1 MDFILFV
8 GLLILFIYCLKLAD
22 RVRECELHLKYLK
35 KALLS
40 ERQQTI
46 QEQLPDAAPIP
57 PKPPEISEA
66 LKIEEIPPSIATC
79 EPPVKAI
86 ETKIETKEAKPILP
100 PKQSMLFGILKE
112 NWMGVFGSFALV
124 IGAVFF
130 GLTSKIMQLPEARV
144 GILILFSLLFLGAS
158 QKIKGLEKWSLLC
171 GWLRSIAGAVI
182 LFATLGAGGIEGLK
196 FIQSPFYALAFLSI
210 GIAVNLLLACTT
222 AVQAVA
228 SLHVILSIIAFCIVP
243 QTMILLPLGALV
255 ATIGLITAYRS
266 KWDLHLLL
274 IVIAFACLN
283 TVWTYSLAQSPSMH
297 YLAIACSVVVGM
309 IGGAIHYSKK
319 YQSPHFEALP
329 LVAHI
334 SNWLLL
340 IWNLSLHAQFFKGTP
355 FVLAAIAMGGFFLA
369 NHAKKEG
376 IRWLYHT
383 DTFLSQLLAL
393 AAIASL
399 SILAINPLD
408 LCILLLLETIL
419 FNRICIMQKEEFLLR
434 VGYGMQSVICLMTLS
449 MIPIAMGKVPG
460 GDKFPIYLRM
470 GLLTAICWGF
480 HLVGTAKKWTID
492 DLRFFVGGE
501 KDLAKPYSMTAIFG
515 TLFFLCIYLF
525 GFQLLTIQS
534 TILLVA
540 AALGYWR
547 KYNED
552 QSWNLS
558 FITSLVFIHFLN
570 WGMMLLML
578 LDLKSPSEIFSRVDF
593 AGLAL
598 LDILLIF
605 GNFLQFKLWNKN
617 ISKLLVYA
625 LSLQI
630 ACCTYVYTREISQ
643 FLPSI
648 FFLVYSLIALET
660 SRYIPKRL
668 SFSEDLKQGIAES
681 FTRVGLA
688 LLLGFFIRFVT
699 VNLRVDLIGNA
710 INHRW
715 FTEVF
720 ALLTFF
726 YWIAF
731 FPEKTSGKSTRT
743 AGRLLIDASLGLMTL
758 CMLKETPQGC
768 TSIVWV
774 AASIGLLIGTID
786 YHLPKR
792 LAVYSWIYFIASI
805 AQVVLF
811 KSPLSMPNLPLD
823 ERFQFFGWL
832 AIILQF
838 CYAFVVCRKQSGI
851 ERIADAHST
860 DISGAF
866 IRSIY
871 GQWYL
876 TVLFP
881 VFLGIAFLLAFDFEK
896 AILTVLWVG
905 LTFIYLCVGLLIKSK
920 RSIQIAMFALLFCS
934 LRLIIFDLVQT
945 DLAIRALV
953 FIGVGALM
961 LGMSVLYKKFKHR
974 IEAHEG
980 I

>member
-1 MDFILFV
+1 MDFILAA
-8 GLLILFIYCLKLAD
+8 GLLALFVYCTKLAD
-22 RVRECELHLKYLK
+22 RVRECELNLKLLK
-35 KALLS
+35 KALLN
-40 ERQQTI
+40 EKLPTK
-46 QEQLPDAAPIP
+46 QEQLPETAALPPIP
-57 PKPPEISEA
+57 PLI
-66 LKIEEIPPSIATC
+66 IEDQRTEELSPSLAAV
-79 EPPVKAI
+79 EPTMKAI
-86 ETKIETKEAKPILP
+86 ETKIEPKQTKPVPP
-100 PKQSMLFGILKE
+100 PKPSKLFGILKE

-130 GLTSKIMQLPEARV
+130 GLTSKLMQQPEARV
-144 GILILFSLLFLGAS
+144 GILIFVSLLFLGIS
-158 QKIKGLEKWSLLC
+158 YKIKSLEKWSLLC

-196 FIQSPFYALAFLSI
+196 FIQNPYYALVFLCV
-210 GIAVNLLLACTT
+210 GIAVNMLLACTT
-222 AVQAVA
+222 AVQTVA
-228 SLHVILSIIAFCIVP
+228 SMHVILSIVAFCIVP
-243 QTMILLPLGALV
+243 QAMILLPLGALV
-255 ATIGLITAYRS
+255 AIIGLITAYRS

-283 TVWTYSLAQSPSMH
+283 IVWTYSLVQSPSMH
-297 YLAIACSVVVGM
+297 YLAIACSVVVGL

-334 SNWLLL
+334 SNWTLL
-340 IWNLSLHAQFFKGTP
+340 IGNLWLHAQFFRGTP
-355 FVLAAIAMGGFFLA
+355 FVLASIAIGGFFLA
-369 NHAKKEG
+369 HHAKKEG
-376 IRWLYHT
+376 IRWLYLT

-393 AAIASL
+393 SAIASL
-399 SILAINPLD
+399 SIFVINPLD

-419 FNRICIMQKEEFLLR
+419 FNRICIAQKEDFLLR
-434 VGYGMQSVICLMTLS
+434 AGYGLQSIICLINLS
-449 MIPIAMGKVPG
+449 SIQMAIGFSG
-460 GDKFPIYLRM
+460 GDQFPIYLRL

-480 HLVGTAKKWTID
+480 HLAASAKKWTID
-492 DLRFFVGGE
+492 DLRFFLGGE
-501 KDLAKPYSMTAIFG
+501 KDLVKPYSMTAIFG
-515 TLFFLCIYLF
+515 TFFFLGFYLI

-534 TILLVA
+534 LTLLVA

-547 KYNED
+547 KWNED
-552 QSWNLS
+552 QTWNLS
-558 FITSLVFIHFLN
+558 FVTSLVFIHLLN
-570 WGMMLLML
+570 WGMMFLILF
-578 LDLKSPSEIFSRVDF
+578 DLKSPSEIFSRVDI
-593 AGLAL
+593 AGLAF

-605 GNFLQFKLWNKN
+605 GNFLQFRLWNKN
-617 ISKLLVYA
+617 ISKLLVYG

-630 ACCTYVYTREISQ
+630 ACCTYVYTREISL

-660 SRYIPKRL
+660 GRYIPRLL
-668 SFSEDLKQGIAES
+668 SFNEDLKQGIAES
-681 FTRVGLA
+681 FSRVGLA
-688 LLLGFFIRFVT
+688 FLLGFFIRFVT
-699 VNLRVDLIGNA
+699 VDLRVDLIGNA

-720 ALLTFF
+720 GLLTFF

-731 FPEKTSGKSTRT
+731 FPEKTSDKSART
-743 AGRLLIDASLGLMTL
+743 AGRLLIDVSLALMTL
-758 CMLKETPQGC
+758 CMLKEAPQGC
-768 TSIVWV
+768 TSILWV
-774 AASIGLLIGTID
+774 TASIGLLIAAID
-786 YHLPKR
+786 YDLPKR
-792 LAVYSWIYFIASI
+792 LAAYSWIYFIVSI

-811 KSPLSMPNLPLD
+811 KSPLSMPNH

-838 CYAFVVCRKQSGI
+838 CYAFVVSRKQSGI
-851 ERIADAHST
+851 KRIADAHST
-860 DISGAF
+860 DISAF

-871 GQWYL
+871 GQWNL

-905 LTFIYLCVGLLIKSK
+905 LTCIYLCVGLLIKSK

-945 DLAIRALV
+945 DLAVRALV

-961 LGMSVLYKKFKHR
+961 LGMSILYKKFKHR